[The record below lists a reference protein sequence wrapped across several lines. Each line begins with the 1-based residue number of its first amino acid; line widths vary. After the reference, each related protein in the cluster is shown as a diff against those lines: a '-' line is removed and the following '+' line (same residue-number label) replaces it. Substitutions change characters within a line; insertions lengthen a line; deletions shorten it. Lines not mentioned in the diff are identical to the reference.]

1 MMKDSE
7 RIERLVERWTQA
19 QATEAEERELR
30 EWFRRTQCIP
40 TELHDAEVLFR
51 GLDELAAER
60 MPGRED
66 RSQWRP
72 EGAGAAARGRGFA
85 PRALRWRRTVLWGA
99 AAAVAAVGLFLGVE
113 SLRRPYCYIDGRAV
127 YDRQT
132 AMRTT
137 AYLDGFSK
145 LGHPVRMVDELM
157 ENQ

>member
-1 MMKDSE
+1 MIKDRE
-7 RIERLVERWTQA
+7 RIDRLVERWTQA
-19 QATEAEERELR
+19 QATEGEERELR

-40 TELHDAEVLFR
+40 RELHDAEVLFR

-60 MPGRED
+60 IPGREEHF
-66 RSQWRP
+66 QGRP
-72 EGAGAAARGRGFA
+72 EGAGAGARGRGSA
-85 PRALRWRRTVLWGA
+85 PRGLRWRRTVLWGA
-99 AAAVAAVGLFLGVE
+99 AAAVAALGLFLGAE
-113 SLRRPYCYIDGRAV
+113 ALRRPYCYINGRAV

-157 ENQ
+157 DNE

>member
-7 RIERLVERWTQA
+7 RIERLMQSWTEA
-19 QATEAEERELR
+19 RATEAEERELR
-30 EWFRRTQCIP
+30 EWFRRAECISP
-40 TELHDAEVLFR
+40 ELHDAYVLFR

-60 MPGRED
+60 MPRRKELSES
-66 RSQWRP
+66 RA
-72 EGAGAAARGRGFA
+72 EAAADAARWRDSA
-85 PRALRWRRTVLWGA
+85 PRGIRWRRVVLWGA

-113 SLRRPYCYIDGRAV
+113 ALRRPYCYIDGRAV

-145 LGHPVRMVDELM
+145 LGHPVRMVDQLM